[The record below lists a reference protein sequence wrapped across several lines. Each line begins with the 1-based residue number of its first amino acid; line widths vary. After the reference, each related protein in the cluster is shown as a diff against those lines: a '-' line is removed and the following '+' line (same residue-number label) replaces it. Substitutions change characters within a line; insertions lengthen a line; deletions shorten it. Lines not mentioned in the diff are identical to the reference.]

1 MTTKTEALRKAHAVL
16 RRMVSDKP
24 DLPEA
29 LRAVEEALGPEH
41 EDTCMCVD
49 CVPAARHP
57 LYQSLLDGP
66 RNSRLNAFG
75 GQ

>member
-29 LRAVEEALGPEH
+29 LRAIEEALGPEH
-41 EDTCMCVD
+41 SELCMCYD
-49 CVPAARHP
+49 CVPVVTMPR
-57 LYQSLLDGP
+57 YRSDGGLT
-66 RNSRLNAFG
+66 RK
-75 GQ
+75 